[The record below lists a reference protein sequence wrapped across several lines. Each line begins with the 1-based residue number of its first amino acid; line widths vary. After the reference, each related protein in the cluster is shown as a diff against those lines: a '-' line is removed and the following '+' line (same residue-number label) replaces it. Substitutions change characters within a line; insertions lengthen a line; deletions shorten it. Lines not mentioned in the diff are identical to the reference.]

1 MTSSSANVA
10 CVWDVEDDR
19 IYFISIDILQAS
31 VDEIVTELS
40 KVGGESITHVYHY
53 TYIEKQDEKEL
64 DQVNKILFQKALDST
79 VKIAG
84 KQIKCVLLQTG
95 YKYCGV
101 HKGGEYLASC
111 PFTED
116 SSRHKGSNFYYIQE
130 DLLEEYAGKNNW
142 KYIITRPNVIIGVS
156 KGNFMNFAIS
166 LAFYACIQKEKG
178 QPLVFPGSEITWNSI
193 IDHSDALNN
202 AHFQLWSSTND
213 KKSK

>member
-10 CVWDVEDDR
+10 CVWGANG
-19 IYFISIDILQAS
+19 ISGTAMID
-31 VDEIVTELS
+31 
-40 KVGGESITHVYHY
+40 
-53 TYIEKQDEKEL
+53 
-64 DQVNKILFQKALDST
+64 
-79 VKIAG
+79 
-84 KQIKCVLLQTG
+84 
-95 YKYCGV
+95 YCGV

-116 SSRHKGSNFYYIQE
+116 SSRHKGLNFYYIQE

-166 LAFYACIQKEKG
+166 LALYACIQKEKD
-178 QPLVFPGSEITWNSI
+178 QPLVFPGNEIAWNSI

-202 AHFQLWSSTND
+202 AHF
-213 KKSK
+213 